1 MVQVSDKFK
10 ELAGSAGRHVFCK
23 ILVGGDVILDDKI
36 LEFDFDD
43 LVHPDWMTIGT
54 ACANRFSF
62 SAIYEKEIG
71 VQSAVKPYV
80 SFDGEEWCPLG
91 VFFVTRRYIRGK
103 YASIIC
109 YDKMYSLDKDYACSI
124 SAPTTTSAL
133 LREICSNNG
142 ITCSNYGE
150 DIEVRKIPSDCT
162 VKDVIGYIAAVNY
175 CNAKFNREGSLVLIK
190 YSACIRNFILQPE
203 NCMNFSRNLTKS
215 VVKHV
220 TVDTGEAILESG
232 DGSRI
237 ASVELFNPFMTPKLV
252 HDIQM
257 RMLPIGFY
265 GAELE
270 MQGMPFLEAGETLLF
285 EETPGYLYS
294 IATSEIDYHYDGAL
308 TAKLY
313 SKNRSYTNSAV
324 HKDELEAELEE
335 IRASLGNEYRKQIN
349 EKALTL
355 STAETTAAEFAF
367 DTKKTNVFAQV
378 DLNFTVDGGG
388 SNSLT
393 AAVYVNGSKARESV
407 HTVNGSSRELLH
419 FYYLAE
425 NLPRGSN
432 TITVTLR
439 TESGQMTIQSG
450 QLIATLVGKGMAGGG
465 QNVRDRAT
473 IFEVIPTISLSC
485 FSMQICGLSENLQTE
500 IKEA

>member
-10 ELAGSAGRHVFCK
+10 ELACSAGRHVFCK
-23 ILVGGDVILDDKI
+23 IIVGEDVLLDDKI

-43 LVHPDWMTIGT
+43 LIHPDWMTVGT
-54 ACANRFSF
+54 ACANRFAF
-62 SAIYEKEIG
+62 SLIYEKEIG
-71 VQSAVKPYV
+71 VQSEVKPYI

-91 VFFVTRRYIRGK
+91 VFFVSRRYIRGK

-109 YDKMYSLDKDYACSI
+109 YDKMYSLDMDYTCSL
-124 SAPTTTSAL
+124 SVPTTTSAL

-150 DIEVRKIPSDCT
+150 DFEVKKIPSDCT
-162 VKDVIGYIAAVNY
+162 VKDVIGYIAALNY
-175 CNAKFNREGSLVLIK
+175 CNAKFNRDGSLVLIK
-190 YSACIRNFILQPE
+190 YSAVTRDFILEPE
-203 NCMNFSRNLTKS
+203 NCMKINRNQDKS
-215 VVKHV
+215 VIYHV
-220 TVDTGEAILESG
+220 TVDTGETILESG
-232 DGSRI
+232 EGSKL
-237 ASVELFNPFMTPKLV
+237 SSLELFNPFMTPHIL
-252 HDIQM
+252 DNIQK
-257 RMLPIGFY
+257 RMLPIFFY

-270 MQGMPFLEAGETLLF
+270 MQGMPFLEAGEALLF
-285 EETPGYLYS
+285 EETPGYLYQ

-313 SKNRSYTNSAV
+313 SRNRSYTNSAV
-324 HKDELEAELEE
+324 LRDELEAELED
-335 IRASLGNEYRKQIN
+335 IRASLGNVYRKQIN
-349 EKALTL
+349 EQAISL
-355 STAETTAAEFAF
+355 STAETTVVEFTF
-367 DTKKTNVFAQV
+367 DAKKTNVFAQV

-393 AAVYVNGSKARESV
+393 AAVYVNGSKARESL
-407 HTVNGSSRELLH
+407 HTVNGSARELLH

-425 NLPRGSN
+425 NLPRGVN

-465 QNVRDRAT
+465 QNIRDRMT
-473 IFEVIPTISLSC
+473 TFEVIPTISLSLC
-485 FSMQICGLSENLQTE
+485 SMKICGMTENMQTDMT
-500 IKEA
+500 